1 MKIQTVFEAF
11 EQFQLGADSIEQ
23 LHTQIVAGLGKV
35 DREDLPSKC
44 KAVGGIDKILLGEM
58 EKHLQ
63 TRRRGP

>member
-11 EQFQLGADSIEQ
+11 EGFQLGVDSIEQ

-44 KAVGGIDKILLGEM
+44 KAVPGIDKILLGEM
-58 EKHLQ
+58 VKHLH
-63 TRRRGP
+63 TGRRGP

>member
-11 EQFQLGADSIEQ
+11 EQFQLGVDSIEE
-23 LHTQIVAGLGKV
+23 LHTQIVAALGRV

-44 KAVGGIDKILLGEM
+44 KAVPGIDRILLGEM

-63 TRRRGP
+63 TGRRGP